1 MLRWLSHIC
10 SQESPQN
17 VQFLHPVVCFFKIN
31 SIQQGCLLNP
41 SVLQGGWKKSCTE
54 RMIETY
60 WKPIQNGILPTYQLA
75 IRISQ
80 PSTVSLG
87 TPPRWSQPKNPG
99 KEPLA
104 HLCAA
109 GHRFVAGC
117 LKDAAGFFP
126 PNTTP
131 LGNLEF
137 ILDLLVLRA
146 HMGGI
151 QFKEIGVIYIYI
163 SRNQNIYRSA
173 PRWCPSVLSVGLFSP
188 RPTILYNLGI

>member
-1 MLRWLSHIC
+1 MIIPYMFPRI
-10 SQESPQN
+10 SPECPI
-17 VQFLHPVVCFFKIN
+17 LTSSGMFFKIN

-41 SVLQGGWKKSCTE
+41 SVIQGGWNKSCTE

-60 WKPIQNGILPTYQLA
+60 WKPIQTGILPTYQLA

-117 LKDAAGFFP
+117 LEDAAGFFP

-131 LGNLEF
+131 RGNLDF

-146 HMGGI
+146 HIWEGFNLRKLGLYIKKQKHI
-151 QFKEIGVIYIYI
+151 QECSTVVPLSSVRWFIFTSSNYI
-163 SRNQNIYRSA
+163 
-173 PRWCPSVLSVGLFSP
+173 
-188 RPTILYNLGI
+188 T